1 MAGLPSAPGLPQKPV
16 HTNLPLTRKD
26 LEAAGAAGAS
36 KVSTEGGVPPR
47 RQGYQNQPR
56 SFYSDRY
63 SRRSLSG
70 DGYSRRSPSTDRYD
84 RYSHRSAE
92 PRASNNYTDRYDWYP
107 PRSAEPRASNNHT
120 YRPQSHSSFRGDQTH
135 RHHPYSRP
143 RGSAEP
149 TTPAD
154 LKQPQAVTQ
163 RRAENQFSIRPDREP
178 AARGRGR
185 LAPLPRSGRDRQPAG
200 QASAK
205 PQGKR
210 DGKMS
215 VSDTTTTISKKR
227 KASATPP
234 PSPSPSDIEEG
245 EILEE
250 GEIPERPMKRQRTAS
265 VAASASSSG
274 RVSTD
279 KTANKGKRATPGRA
293 FSPVASAAAAPVAT
307 SRPVTSR
314 STRKSAL
321 PTARPSTSTSAASRA
336 SDSAGI
342 MTWVQSLN
350 EDVLAA
356 SSGPAPASVNLADSS
371 TAPASA
377 PAPASLS
384 VDTTLGKSPAK
395 ASVSPTPAPV
405 SPVSSGAASDLAV
418 SSAAAASPAPASESV
433 VSATPANESA
443 ASAVSPVSPGP
454 ASELAAVTA
463 AAPANVSVASAVIP
477 AAETESP
484 STESSVHEKEYP
496 STSKSTQASS
506 PAIKSPS
513 AGLSTTTRSAQKT
526 VVHAGKSLPV
536 SEPASPGE
544 APAGKSPAGKSSTGK
559 SLPGSEPASPR
570 GTPTGKSLP
579 ETKTTLPRKSPPASK
594 TGGGVKTGR
603 VAKAKPK
610 PKAKGKRG
618 CPKKAEP
625 EESDRPYVGGKTI
638 WTGGSWS
645 PPAKMA
651 SSSGGENE
659 DQIQIDTTN
668 HVDQAGVTSGIQD
681 DEPSPASTTK
691 PYATKKV
698 PTPSSGGEK
707 TSVLASIEAGGNNTD
722 LVNPEAISSSAHPA
736 VGGKTSW
743 ASSTPEPED
752 DDVLLEDAP
761 DLSSIQVPGPVVA
774 IPTAIPEVTDNI
786 DEADSNEPTV
796 LSKTEDAV
804 WLDVRLGSAA
814 RQIQVDAIVL
824 PGFSTWW
831 SRQEPDQPLY
841 NLDLSGVLG
850 KANKKAE
857 RVITAEEV
865 LHMLERMLLEME
877 RSVEG
882 GPGPD
887 HAKYKPYS
895 ANDIWLA
902 ALMHDVLGLPQDVIK
917 GMLSTL
923 QGLWTDCREDGF
935 PSDDALL
942 LDAGLEKAIA
952 AAETF
957 GWDPLWRKMISRLA
971 YTVTARV
978 DGRLLHSGLVLQEGI
993 GRKATGVIL
1002 AARQQM
1008 VMAMTEKA
1016 MAYLQRFMR
1025 TEVFEGTCATRCSTT
1040 RMGAIYSALMAA
1052 GLSPWPK
1059 EDQSSAVLAGGR
1071 SICEIISSLHGTLD
1085 LLTSQAYLADLCG
1098 KYENPLA
1105 KLYEE
1110 VGSEIGDKLVKHF
1123 NDMPLG
1129 GY

>member
-1 MAGLPSAPGLPQKPV
+1 MAGLPSVPGLPQKPV
-16 HTNLPLTRKD
+16 HTNLPLTQKD
-26 LEAAGAAGAS
+26 REAAGAAGASAAS

-56 SFYSDRY
+56 SSYSDRY
-63 SRRSLSG
+63 SRRSPSTDRYPRRSPSG

-92 PRASNNYTDRYDWYP
+92 PRASTNYNDRFDRYP
-107 PRSAEPRASNNHT
+107 PRSAEPRASYDHN
-120 YRPQSHSSFRGDQTH
+120 YRPQSHSSFRGDPSH

-154 LKQPQAVTQ
+154 LKQPQAATQ
-163 RRAENQFSIRPDREP
+163 RRAENPFSIRPDREP
-178 AARGRGR
+178 EARGRGR

-205 PQGKR
+205 PHGER
-210 DGKMS
+210 DRKVS
-215 VSDTTTTISKKR
+215 VPVTTTTTDKKR
-227 KASATPP
+227 KASAAAAP
-234 PSPSPSDIEEG
+234 PSPSGSDLEEG
-245 EILEE
+245 EVLEE
-250 GEIPERPMKRQRTAS
+250 GEIVERPMKRQRTAS
-265 VAASASSSG
+265 VAASAASSSSSA

-279 KTANKGKRATPGRA
+279 KTANKGKRATPRRA
-293 FSPVASAAAAPVAT
+293 FSPIVSAAAAPVAT

-321 PTARPSTSTSAASRA
+321 PTPTARPSTSSSAASRA
-336 SDSAGI
+336 SGSAGV
-342 MTWVQSLN
+342 MTWVQTLN
-350 EDVLAA
+350 EDVPAP
-356 SSGPAPASVNLADSS
+356 SSGPAPASVDLADSS
-371 TAPASA
+371 AAPASA

-395 ASVSPTPAPV
+395 ASVSPPSALV
-405 SPVSSGAASDLAV
+405 SPVSSGAASDLAIA
-418 SSAAAASPAPASESV
+418 SAAAASPAPAS
-433 VSATPANESA
+433 ESA

-496 STSKSTQASS
+496 STSKSPQASPS
-506 PAIKSPS
+506 AGKSPS
-513 AGLSTTTRSAQKT
+513 AGSSTSTARSAR
-526 VVHAGKSLPV
+526 KSAVL
-536 SEPASPGE
+536 G
-544 APAGKSPAGKSSTGK
+544 GK
-559 SLPGSEPASPR
+559 SLPGSEQDAPHENPA
-570 GTPTGKSLP
+570 GKSLP
-579 ETKTTLPRKSPPASK
+579 ETKPTSPRKSSPAPK
-594 TGGGVKTGR
+594 TGGGVKTGC

-618 CPKKAEP
+618 RPKKAEP
-625 EESDRPYVGGKTI
+625 EEPDHPYVGGKTF

-645 PPAKMA
+645 PHAKMA

-659 DQIQIDTTN
+659 DQMQIDKTN
-668 HVDQAGVTSGIQD
+668 HVDEAGVSSGGAQD
-681 DEPSPASTTK
+681 DEPSPAPTTK

-698 PTPSSGGEK
+698 PTPSSGGEEA
-707 TSVLASIEAGGNNTD
+707 SILASIETGDSNAD
-722 LVNPEAISSSAHPA
+722 LVNPEATSSSAHPA

-743 ASSTPEPED
+743 VGSTPEPED
-752 DDVLLEDAP
+752 DDVLLGDEP
-761 DLSSIQVPGPVVA
+761 DISSIQMPGPLVA
-774 IPTAIPEVTDNI
+774 IPTAV
-786 DEADSNEPTV
+786 DEGSDKDEDYSTELTV
-796 LSKTEDAV
+796 LSKTDDAV

-841 NLDLSGVLG
+841 ELDLSGVLVD
-850 KANKKAE
+850 ANGKAE

-877 RSVEG
+877 KSVEG
-882 GPGPD
+882 GPAPD
-887 HAKYKPYS
+887 YAKCKPYS
-895 ANDIWLA
+895 TNHIWLA
-902 ALMHDVLGLPQDVIK
+902 ALMHSVLGLPQEVIK
-917 GMLSTL
+917 GMLSTI

-957 GWDPLWRKMISRLA
+957 GWDTLWRKMISRLA
-971 YTVTARV
+971 YGCIVRG
-978 DGRLLHSGLVLQEGI
+978 DGRLIHSGLVIQDNIRTSTIGI
-993 GRKATGVIL
+993 IL
-1002 AARQQM
+1002 AARHQM
-1008 VMAMTEKA
+1008 VMAMTDKA
-1016 MAYLQRFMR
+1016 MTYVQTYTR
-1025 TEVFEGTCATRCSTT
+1025 TETVQGGCGSSRCSTS
-1040 RMGAIYSALMAA
+1040 RIGAVYSALTAA
-1052 GLSPWPK
+1052 GLFPWPRN
-1059 EDQSSAVLAGGR
+1059 DQFASALAGGR
-1071 SICEIISSLHGTLD
+1071 STSDISTALKVSSNNLGGTAN
-1085 LLTSQAYLADLCG
+1085 LLNPHAHLVDLCSVFP
-1098 KYENPLA
+1098 NPLA
-1105 KLYEE
+1105 NLYKE
-1110 VGSEIGDKLVKHF
+1110 VGSEIVDKLVTYFK
-1123 NDMPLG
+1123 DMPLG